1 MTVIEDRPAH
11 WPLTLTEGRLVLR
24 PLRRR
29 DRPVWE
35 ELRRA
40 NAGWLD
46 RWEATS
52 PTGAPPA
59 SFLQYVHTLNRQA
72 RAGQSLPWVVELD
85 GEMVGQLTV
94 SSITR
99 GSFCSASI
107 GYWVSEHVAGRG
119 VIPMAVAMACDYC
132 WFEAALHRIEINIRP
147 ENLPSL
153 RVVEK
158 LGFRDEGLRRRML
171 HIQGDWRDHRSFA
184 LTVEEVPGGLLRRWR
199 DGGGGLR

>member
-1 MTVIEDRPAH
+1 MSEDRPAH
-11 WPLTLTEGRLVLR
+11 WPLTLAEDRLVLR

-29 DRPVWE
+29 DREAWE

-40 NAGWLD
+40 NGGWLKK
-46 RWEATS
+46 WEATS
-52 PTGAPPA
+52 PTGAPPT
-59 SFLQYVHTLNRQA
+59 SFPHYVHTLNRQA
-72 RAGQSLPWVVELD
+72 RAGQALPWVVELD

-107 GYWVSEHVAGRG
+107 GYWVSQHVAGRG

-147 ENLPSL
+147 ENAPSL

-171 HIQGDWRDHRSFA
+171 HIDGGWRDHRSFA
-184 LTVEEVPGGLLRRWR
+184 LTAEEVPGGLLRRWF